1 MDGRNIKVSIAKERE
16 ERPPR
21 RGGWEDRGGGY

>member
-1 MDGRNIKVSIAKERE
+1 VSIAKPRE

-21 RGGWEDRGGGY
+21 RGGWEDRSGGY